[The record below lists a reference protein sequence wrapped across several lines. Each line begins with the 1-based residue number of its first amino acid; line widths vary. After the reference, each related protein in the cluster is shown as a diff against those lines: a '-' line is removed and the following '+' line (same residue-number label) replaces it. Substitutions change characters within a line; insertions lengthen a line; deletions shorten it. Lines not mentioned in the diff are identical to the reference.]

1 MNRVDKIRF
10 VLLYG
15 EAPEVQCY
23 GYMELNREGN
33 MIALYNGHGEEI
45 DMYGG
50 HEFVKV
56 RTIGKFDDEDRD
68 HFYSLLES
76 DGVG

>member
-10 VLLYG
+10 IRLYG
-15 EAPEVQCY
+15 ETPEADSY
-23 GYMELNREGN
+23 GYMELDKGGN
-33 MIALYNGHGEEI
+33 MIALYNKHGEEI

-56 RTIGKFDDEDRD
+56 LTIGKFDDEDRD
-68 HFYSLLES
+68 NFYSLLES

>member
-1 MNRVDKIRF
+1 MNSVDKIRF
-10 VLLYG
+10 RLLYG
-15 EAPEVQCY
+15 EAPEEQCY
-23 GYMELNREGN
+23 GYMELNRDGN
-33 MIALYNGHGEEI
+33 MIALYNRYGEEI
-45 DMYGG
+45 NMYGG

-56 RTIGKFDDEDRD
+56 RTLGKFDDEDRD

>member
-1 MNRVDKIRF
+1 MHKVIKIRF
-10 VLLYG
+10 TLFYS
-15 EAPEVQCY
+15 EAPEAAYY
-23 GYMELNREGN
+23 GYMELNQNGN
-33 MIALYNGHGEEI
+33 MIALYNKYGEEI

-50 HEFVKV
+50 HEYVRV
-56 RTIGKFDDEDRD
+56 RTIGKFDNEDRD